1 MRSPDVVEAISIHI
15 GDHNRAALAVMP
27 HSHVLG
33 HVVDRV
39 VDEGYSA
46 LLELIYKLELIN
58 LKTVWRP
65 PYGPSGGKKGSPFL
79 YRSPGNELAPLSQPW
94 RRPG

>member
-58 LKTVWRP
+58 LKLF
-65 PYGPSGGKKGSPFL
+65 GGLHLGLLAGRKGV
-79 YRSPGNELAPLSQPW
+79 LSYIAL
-94 RRPG
+94 RVTSSHR